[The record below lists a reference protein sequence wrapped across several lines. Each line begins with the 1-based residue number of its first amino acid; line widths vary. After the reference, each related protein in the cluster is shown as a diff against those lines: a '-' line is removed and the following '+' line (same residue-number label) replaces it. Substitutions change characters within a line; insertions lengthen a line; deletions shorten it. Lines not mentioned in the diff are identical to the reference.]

1 MYLIDIIYIYIYF
14 SQIFDS
20 SNAADITVN
29 SENNYLIIRKL
40 TATLGLNIQHSP
52 NLVRSNDLKK
62 VQMGSVV
69 DGLDVDS
76 DEIHNVDQLKA
87 AMYYVYDPQSDIN
100 IDKTHKFYGST
111 KTVVQKED
119 SDNDDDNDAGRGY
132 YRSHNEENVYDNNQ
146 PRPSLSVSVT
156 TKSTKRSRSDLT
168 KSSTT
173 STGQNA
179 PTDFLQYL
187 SVKYGSPDRVNVQL
201 KINFGDQQQIEAYNA
216 RFPNDAMG
224 KRWLSV
230 ILCIICLL

>member
-1 MYLIDIIYIYIYF
+1 VYLIDIIFIYF

-69 DGLDVDS
+69 HGLDVDS

-100 IDKTHKFYGST
+100 IDKTHKFYRST

-146 PRPSLSVSVT
+146 PRPSLSFT
-156 TKSTKRSRSDLT
+156 
-168 KSSTT
+168 
-173 STGQNA
+173 
-179 PTDFLQYL
+179 
-187 SVKYGSPDRVNVQL
+187 
-201 KINFGDQQQIEAYNA
+201 KIN
-216 RFPNDAMG
+216 
-224 KRWLSV
+224 
-230 ILCIICLL
+230 